1 MRLFLKE
8 HIPLLI
14 VYLVQIILVG
24 TLFWLGSD
32 THSVSISLY
41 SAVLITVLLFVYLT
55 YRYLSHRRL
64 YQRLSEPA
72 GTLDQSQNEIGE
84 SPLADALHE
93 LLENQFQL
101 YQNELYDTRQRLALH
116 TAFIN
121 RWVHQMKT
129 PISVIQLTLQD
140 MDLDDDEVEG
150 SLQEELDKLRKGLEM
165 ALHTSRLDRFEHDFR
180 VDAIPLR
187 SAVQEAVADN
197 RRWFIRNRLVPDIRI
212 DEELA
217 VYSDAK
223 WFHFMLGQVITNAV
237 TYSAGRGE
245 RVVFAASR
253 REAETVLEITDQ
265 GVGIR
270 PEDLGRVFEPYYTGS
285 TGRNYHESTGM
296 GLYLVREVCSRLGHR
311 VEIDSA
317 PEQGTTVRFVFDA
330 RPVRLPV

>member
-24 TLFWLGSD
+24 TLFWLGSES
-32 THSVSISLY
+32 HSLSISLY

-64 YQRLSEPA
+64 YRRLSETA

-84 SPLADALHE
+84 TPLADALHE

-140 MDLDDDEVEG
+140 LDVDGEVEG
-150 SLQEELDKLRKGLEM
+150 SLQEELDRLRKGLEM
-165 ALHTSRLDRFEHDFR
+165 ALYTSRLDRFEHDFR

-187 SAVQEAVADN
+187 TAVQEAVADN
-197 RRWFIRNRLVPDIRI
+197 RRWLIRGRLVPDIRI
-212 DEELA
+212 DEEMA

-223 WFHFMLGQVITNAV
+223 WLHFMLGQVITNAV

-245 RVVFAASR
+245 RVVFAANR
-253 REAETVLEITDQ
+253 RESETVLEITDQ

-270 PEDLGRVFEPYYTGS
+270 PEDLARVFEPYYTGS

-311 VEIDSA
+311 VEIESV
-317 PEQGTTVRFVFDA
+317 PEQGTTVRFIFDA
-330 RPVRLPV
+330 PLRSPI